1 MPRARSPL
9 AVLVLVICAGCASPA
24 TTSPATGQEGVS
36 ASEAKSLGAFTAP
49 YDARLD
55 LISSGRGQWV
65 LRLVNR
71 GRHPD
76 DYSFVLD
83 PAAAGRVTPA
93 RLHLAVA
100 EEQQLTVD
108 GAPATIRVLSRGRN
122 AEIAAIPLS

>member
-1 MPRARSPL
+1 MPRTRSPL
-9 AVLVLVICAGCASPA
+9 AVLVLCAGCVSQPA
-24 TTSPATGQEGVS
+24 TSPATGHEGVS

-71 GRHPD
+71 GQHPD
-76 DYSFVLD
+76 DYTFVLD